1 MTGTVEQYLR
11 ELGLAST
18 ATPEEIREAYRD
30 LSKVWHPDRFG
41 HDPKL
46 RAKADERLKAIND
59 AYAKLKDYTP
69 PPAKTAAGRPHAGG
83 ARIISPRRS
92 FMPKD
97 RMWIVA
103 VALAALV
110 TLLLVL
116 TAL

>member
-1 MTGTVEQYLR
+1 MERYLK
-11 ELGLAST
+11 ELGLTAT
-18 ATPEEIREAYRD
+18 ATPSEIREAYRD

-46 RAKADERLKAIND
+46 RAKADERLKAINE

-69 PPAKTAAGRPHAGG
+69 PAAASGGGRPHAGG
-83 ARIISPRRS
+83 ARIITPRRS

-97 RMWIVA
+97 RTWIVA
-103 VALAALV
+103 IGLAVIV
-110 TLLLVL
+110 TLLLLL